1 LTIIATQFTM
11 APSGGG
17 AIMKKASLVLLVVA
31 SAVAL
36 LAWQQAS
43 GQQKESQVERG
54 KYLVTVAGCNDCHT
68 PLKMGPKGPE
78 PDMSRMLSGHPA
90 GFKVPPPVAPVPAGP
105 WMAAVTTTMTAWA
118 GPWGVSYTANL
129 TPDEETGTGAWDVNM
144 FIKALRTGRHLG
156 AGRPI
161 LPPMPWQSYS
171 QMTDRDLEAIFAYLR
186 TIPPIKNQV
195 PDPIIN
201 EAPAAH

>member
-1 LTIIATQFTM
+1 
-11 APSGGG
+11 
-17 AIMKKASLVLLVVA
+17 MKKASLVLLVVA